1 MTDPDLQIP
10 NQSEFYNAADDLL
23 QRSIDAGW
31 GDRTAVVDDDGS
43 HTYNQLVDRVNH
55 CANVL
60 REVGMRAGQRI
71 LLCLI
76 DSIDFHTSFLGA
88 IKAGVVPVPLNTSWT
103 SSDAYALSDS
113 GAAAVI
119 VSEARLTV
127 LVHAAHLFNPD
138 EQIAPDSAT
147 IRLT

>member
-1 MTDPDLQIP
+1 MSDPHLQIA
-10 NQSEFYNAADDLL
+10 NRAEFYNALTTCFRRA
-23 QRSIDAGW
+23 SMPGW
-31 GDRTAVVDDDGS
+31 VRETAIVDDDGS